1 MEALT
6 GLWFISSLV
15 LGISCAIIGGGKG
28 RNTFGWF
35 VVGFLTN
42 VLGMLFALIA
52 SPNEDKLDEEAI
64 KAGTRKRCNYCA
76 EVIRVSVTRCPHCT
90 STLEVEEHTGRPSN

>member
-1 MEALT
+1 M
-6 GLWFISSLV
+6 SSFA

-28 RNTFGWF
+28 RNAFGWF

-52 SPNEDKLDEEAI
+52 SPNKDKLDEEAI
-64 KAGTRKRCNYCA
+64 KTGTRKRCKYCA
-76 EVIRVSVTRCPHCT
+76 EVIRVAVARCPHCT
-90 STLEVEEHTGRPSN
+90 STLEVEEQTENNF